1 MDSSLEVPHQA
12 TLNTPAA
19 RLLYRVMSGISED
32 CWCAGWLTD
41 CEYALWANLTGK
53 DVSDVKAWRISEHEV
68 EELRLAHEVAGGW
81 IVWSD
86 ERRDLLFLSTEE
98 WLEHLAARSDS
109 ALAH

>member
-1 MDSSLEVPHQA
+1 MDSSIEVPHQE

-19 RLLYRVMSGISED
+19 RLLYRVMTGISED
-32 CWCAGWLTD
+32 CWCAGWLVD

-53 DVSDVKAWRISEHEV
+53 DVVGVKAWRISVHEV

-86 ERRDLLFLSTEE
+86 ERRGLIFLTTEK
-98 WLEHLAARSDS
+98 WLEHLAVCCERPK
-109 ALAH
+109 